1 MGPAVEGF
9 RYVEFAARRQPGFR
23 NRVIPVDQVPRYV
36 RRFGAFGCYST
47 FYLFDRGL
55 LDHLREHRRGGRPS
69 VAGYA
74 GPVRAPFWPLD
85 VDAADLGDA
94 LAAARAICSHL
105 LDRWGVPQDAIHP
118 YFSGQKGFHLLVDTR
133 VFGLRGPSRFLPE
146 VLHRLTVRL
155 SREVGPPG
163 GGLDLALR
171 DRVRL
176 LRLPNTRHEATGR
189 FKVAVP
195 LDVLMEASLDAL
207 LDRARR
213 PWPLERTDP
222 TGLLPRYPL
231 EPCPGAAAVWEEE
244 AAGGAG
250 RGRTSPGPGALGGRP
265 LLSCPARRRLL
276 ETPAPVGQRNN
287 TAIRLA
293 SWLREAGWDAP
304 AVEAQ
309 LQEWNRRN
317 PEPLDE
323 GEIHHVVTSA
333 FSPPRPYRYGCRDP
347 LIAPLCPL
355 APGQRARCPHRE
367 PGAGQAR

>member
-1 MGPAVEGF
+1 MGPGVEGF

-23 NRVIPVDQVPRYV
+23 NRVIPVDRVPRYV

-47 FYLFDRGL
+47 FYLFDEGL
-55 LDHLREHRRGGRPS
+55 LEHLREHRRRGRPS

-85 VDAADLGDA
+85 VDAPDLGEA
-94 LAAARAICSHL
+94 LASARAICSHL
-105 LDRWGVPQDAIHP
+105 LDRWGIPEGAIHP

-133 VFGLRGPSRFLPE
+133 AFGLRGASRAIPE

-163 GGLDLALR
+163 GALDLALR

-189 FKVAVP
+189 FKVSVTLEA
-195 LDVLMEASLDAL
+195 LMEAPLEAVL
-207 LDRARR
+207 ERARR
-213 PWPLERTDP
+213 PRPLERTDP
-222 TGLLPRYPL
+222 SGLLPRYPM
-231 EPCPGAAAVWEEE
+231 EPCPRAAAVWDEE
-244 AAGGAG
+244 AAGRARRDGAPG
-250 RGRTSPGPGALGGRP
+250 RVPEVAGRP

-276 ETPAPVGQRNN
+276 EGPAPVGQRNN

-304 AVEAQ
+304 AVEAL
-309 LQEWNRRN
+309 LQAWNRRN

-323 GEIHHVVTSA
+323 GEIRHVVTSA

-355 APGQRARCPHRE
+355 APVERARCPHRE
-367 PGAGQAR
+367 AR